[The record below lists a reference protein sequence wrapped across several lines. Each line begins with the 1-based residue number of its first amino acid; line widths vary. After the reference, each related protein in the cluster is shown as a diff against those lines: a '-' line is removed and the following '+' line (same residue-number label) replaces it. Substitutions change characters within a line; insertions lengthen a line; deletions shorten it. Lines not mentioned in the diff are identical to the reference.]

1 MIANNNSNNL
11 STSAFG
17 AQDIDTNATGISYR
31 QYGNN
36 HTFSN
41 IDNISPGDTYYQSK
55 HAHRTY
61 RHLCVL
67 PV

>member
-41 IDNISPGDTYYQSK
+41 IDNIDSGATYYQSK